1 MTVEPIHNE
10 EDLRRAFERLG
21 TVFQAE
27 QGTAQAHERD
37 ALVTV
42 IEAYENE
49 HCDFGNANPGDGKGL
64 PDTSPLEGLL

>member
-49 HCDFGNANPGDGKGL
+49 HCDFGKADPVGGIGL
-64 PDTSPLEGLL
+64 PGKSPLTGLR